1 MNPFNY
7 IQSFII
13 NSSKVNNS
21 TQVFVTSVDL
31 YFKNKPP
38 ETNNSSGINFPGVNV
53 HICPFVGE
61 NPNPDEII
69 QDVVAR
75 VDWGG
80 VSVVADAT
88 VPTKLVFS
96 TPVVLKT
103 NAYYGIVVT
112 FDDND
117 YELFLGVQDEII
129 LNTTKKYSG
138 SAGEGDGKLY
148 TQGAD
153 DSLKPLSDRDI
164 KFELKIAQFNANN
177 VSVELCNDDY
187 EFFTC
192 NAMSTATKFKGG
204 EFVFPNFGRV
214 ANSTVNTFFSQVG
227 TVVSTQSNSYI
238 VGTNTTFTNSYSI
251 GDYLVLT
258 NTSNTNQQEI
268 VRIST
273 IIDDTNI
280 LLEDE
285 AGFGNTCWHNKVVV
299 GNVFER
305 DYVRKTLTLSNSTAA
320 NGSFRFHTNSVQY
333 FTISNPGGSYANT
346 DTIRVSN
353 GSVNAT
359 GVLVTNATGNVV
371 SIRMTNAGGGFPN
384 VSHSVVTITTST
396 GSSAS
401 LVPVIGTTLK
411 GATSRATADLVSID
425 NIAADVL
432 DPEIIVQATS
442 AAYANVLFATSN
454 NTGYIQPFE
463 AADLTAPI
471 DLSYNG
477 RIYSRSNELSN
488 STNLYNLDKS
498 SMIRL
503 NMGVKVSDI
512 TNNPTYFSPYVY
524 DDDINDYV
532 FANQV
537 DATSANTDSEVGRGS
552 LKSKHITKKITL
564 ANNSLAEDIRVYI
577 NAYKPANTEVLVYA
591 KIHNSQDNE
600 PYDDKS
606 WSPLE
611 VVSGQ
616 NLVSATRNKDDV
628 KEYEYGFPSYPAVN
642 FTCNT
647 NGTTQLSNNV
657 VLTTTDLTSNL
668 ATGDL
673 VRIYNPLFSTTNYL
687 VSPVASVNSTAV
699 VLQDTISNNGLVG
712 SSLKIDKLKFKNVAY
727 NNILNDNVV
736 RYFTSSMSPVDG
748 YDSLSIK
755 IVFLADTKDIV
766 PEVEDI
772 RVIAVSA

>member
-21 TQVFVTSVDL
+21 TQVFVTSLDL
-31 YFKNKPP
+31 YFRNKPP
-38 ETNNSSGINFPGVNV
+38 ATNNSSGINFPGVNA

-61 NPNPDEII
+61 NPNPDEVI
-69 QDVVAR
+69 QNITAR
-75 VDWGG
+75 VEWGG

-88 VPTKLVFS
+88 VPTKLVFP
-96 TPVVLKT
+96 TPIILKT
-103 NAYYGIVVT
+103 DTYYGIVVS

-148 TQGAD
+148 VQGAD
-153 DSLKPLSDRDI
+153 DTLKPLSDRDI
-164 KFELKIAQFNANN
+164 KFELKIAQFNANT
-177 VSVELCNDDY
+177 VTVELCNDDY

-192 NAMSTATKFKGG
+192 NNMTTAQKFKGG
-204 EFVFPNFGRV
+204 EFVFPNYGRV
-214 ANSTVNTFFSQVG
+214 ANATVNTIFSQVG
-227 TVVSTQSNSYI
+227 TVVTTAANDYI
-238 VGTNTTFTNSYSI
+238 TGTNTLFTNSYSI

-268 VRIST
+268 VRISS

-280 LLEDE
+280 VLENE
-285 AGFGNTCWHNKVVV
+285 IGFSNTCWHNKVVT
-299 GNVFER
+299 GLAFER
-305 DYVRKTLTLSNSTAA
+305 DYVKKTLTLSESNASNA
-320 NGSFRFHTNSVQY
+320 SFRFHTNGVQY

-359 GVLVTNATGNVV
+359 GVLITNATGNVV
-371 SIRMTNAGGGFPN
+371 SIRMTTAGGGFPN

-396 GSSAS
+396 GSGAS
-401 LVPVIGTTLK
+401 IVPVINTPLK
-411 GATSRATADLVSID
+411 GVTSRATADLVSIN
-425 NIAADVL
+425 NIAVEIV
-432 DPEIIVQATS
+432 DPEVTVQTTS
-442 AAYANVLFATSN
+442 ASYANLTYSIANGS
-454 NTGYIQPFE
+454 GYIQSFS
-463 AADLTAPI
+463 AADLTSPI
-471 DLSYNG
+471 DVSYAG

-488 STNLYNLDKS
+488 PTNLYNLDKS
-498 SMIRL
+498 SLVRL
-503 NMGVKVSDI
+503 NMGVNVANV
-512 TNNPTYFSPYVY
+512 TATPTYVSPYVY
-524 DDDINDYV
+524 DDDINNYIFSNEIDS
-532 FANQV
+532 
-537 DATSANTDSEVGRGS
+537 TTANTESEIGRGS
-552 LKSKHITKKITL
+552 LKSKHITRKITL
-564 ANNSLAEDIRVYI
+564 ANNSFAEDIRVYI
-577 NAYKPANTEVLVYA
+577 NAYRPANTNILLYA

-611 VVSGQ
+611 LVSGQ
-616 NLVSATRNKDDV
+616 NQVSGTRNKDDV
-628 KEYEYGFPSYPAVN
+628 KEFEYGFPQYPAVR

-647 NGTTQLSNNV
+647 TATTSLSNNV

-673 VRIYNPLFSTTNYL
+673 VRVYNPLFSTTNYL

-699 VLQDTISNNGLVG
+699 VLQDTIANSGLVG

-727 NNILNDNVV
+727 NNVLNDNVV
-736 RYFTSSMSPVDG
+736 RYFTTSMSPVDG

-755 IVFLADTKDIV
+755 MIFLADNKDIV
-766 PEVEDI
+766 PEVDDI